1 MSETELPPWLREQL
15 ARFEQLQQNLQ
26 AVLVQKQQVE
36 LEQAEAEKALEEL
49 SRTANSEMIFKFAG
63 NLLIKVPK
71 DAIVKELGEKKELAS
86 TRSLVLA
93 KQEARFRANLKEIQA
108 KIDESMKGGRARA
121 VEEGGE

>member
-1 MSETELPPWLREQL
+1 MSEAELPPWLKEQL

-49 SRTANSEMIFKFAG
+49 NKTPDSDQIFKYAG
-63 NLLIKVPK
+63 NLLIKVSK
-71 DAIVKELGEKKELAS
+71 EAIVKELGERKELAS

-93 KQEARFRANLKEIQA
+93 RQEARFRENLKEIQT
-108 KIDESMKGGRARA
+108 KIDESMKGKRPQAA
-121 VEEGGE
+121 EEE